1 LGLREVI
8 LWDVEAVRFLM
19 GRMRHRMLLLTTFDQ
34 AKDSGDEEEHGDA
47 CDGHD
52 YGNARLREA

>member
-47 CDGHD
+47 YDDND